1 MNDKNTAIAYTEVDA
16 ILNMM
21 DSKYVE
27 KIPRK
32 LRDMFK
38 EERLNDYEPKIN
50 SMESLDNQNLQR
62 ETLVILSIIYVNY
75 WCESEE
81 ERKNLIQKFAEN
93 EKTQE
98 IEAREKYNPDNLFN
112 KKVIED
118 NSDNILKKKINSNVP
133 ISNEKAIKLYKE
145 DGILKKIW
153 KKIIN
158 FLKK

>member
-50 SMESLDNQNLQR
+50 SMESLDNKNLQR

-81 ERKNLIQKFAEN
+81 ERKNLIQNFAEN
-93 EKTQE
+93 EKKQE

>member
-38 EERLNDYEPKIN
+38 EERLNDYEPKIDLI
-50 SMESLDNQNLQR
+50 ESLDNQNLQR

-93 EKTQE
+93 EKKQE
-98 IEAREKYNPDNLFN
+98 IEAREKYNPDNLFKN
-112 KKVIED
+112 KVKED
-118 NSDNILKKKINSNVP
+118 NINNKMIEYKQDSFFKKLLNKIKSFFKKTKGDN
-133 ISNEKAIKLYKE
+133 
-145 DGILKKIW
+145 
-153 KKIIN
+153 
-158 FLKK
+158 

>member
-1 MNDKNTAIAYTEVDA
+1 MNDKNTAIAYAEVDA

-21 DSKYVE
+21 ESKYAE

-50 SMESLDNQNLQR
+50 SIESLDNQNLQR
-62 ETLVILSIIYVNY
+62 ETLIILSIIYVNY
-75 WCESEE
+75 WCENEE
-81 ERKNLIQKFAEN
+81 KRKNLIQKFAEN
-93 EKTQE
+93 EKKQE

-112 KKVIED
+112 KKVKED
-118 NSDNILKKKINSNVP
+118 NSDNILKKKTNSNVP

-145 DGILKKIW
+145 DGILKKFG
-153 KKIIN
+153 KK
-158 FLKK
+158 

>member
-38 EERLNDYEPKIN
+38 EERLNDYEPKIDPI
-50 SMESLDNQNLQR
+50 ESLENQNLQR
-62 ETLVILSIIYVNY
+62 ETLVILAMLNLNY

-81 ERKNLIQKFAEN
+81 EKNNLIKEYAEN
-93 EKTQE
+93 DKKMEQE
-98 IEAREKYNPDNLFN
+98 LREKYNPDNLFKRKN
-112 KKVIED
+112 A
-118 NSDNILKKKINSNVP
+118 
-133 ISNEKAIKLYKE
+133 AIKVSENTELIEYKE
-145 DGILKKIW
+145 NFLIKIW
-153 KKIIN
+153 NKIKH
-158 FLKK
+158 FFRERGKMQ

>member
-38 EERLNDYEPKIN
+38 AERLNDYEPKIDPI
-50 SMESLDNQNLQR
+50 ESLGNQNLQR
-62 ETLVILSIIYVNY
+62 ETLVILAMLNLNY

-81 ERKNLIQKFAEN
+81 EKNNLIKEYAEN
-93 EKTQE
+93 DKKMEQE
-98 IEAREKYNPDNLFN
+98 LREKYNPDNLFKRKN
-112 KKVIED
+112 A
-118 NSDNILKKKINSNVP
+118 
-133 ISNEKAIKLYKE
+133 AIKVSENTELIEYKE
-145 DGILKKIW
+145 NFLIKIW
-153 KKIIN
+153 NKIKH
-158 FLKK
+158 FFRERGKMQ